1 MATICPAKTPEQL
14 ADEQM
19 EAFTIAPDS
28 NYDIGGNDARD
39 VEECSA
45 DYIRAQIIEA
55 IEADRAQ
62 RSLVTLVA
70 EALDDRGATLAAD
83 LVRDTDPDD
92 DLWNCYIGP
101 MLDSIE
107 HDYTVMARGA
117 Q

>member
-1 MATICPAKTPEQL
+1 MKTPEQL
-14 ADEQM
+14 AGEQM

-45 DYIRAQIIEA
+45 DYIRDRIVEA

-62 RSLVTLVA
+62 RDLVA
-70 EALDDRGATLAAD
+70 LIAETLDDRGATDAAD

-92 DLWNCYIGP
+92 DLWNNYIGP

-107 HDYTVMARGA
+107 DDYTGMAKEINA
-117 Q
+117 